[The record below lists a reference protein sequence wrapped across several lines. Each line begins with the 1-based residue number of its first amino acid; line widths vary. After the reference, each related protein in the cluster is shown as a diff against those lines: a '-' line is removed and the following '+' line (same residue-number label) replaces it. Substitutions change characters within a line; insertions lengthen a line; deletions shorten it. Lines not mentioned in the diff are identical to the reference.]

1 MKICVT
7 GGAGYLGTALVQQ
20 LSLRPDVEEIVV
32 YDNLSHG
39 RRGFFLGAQ
48 YGNVRIRFVRGD
60 ILDSRLLQSVISDV
74 DVVFHLAAKVSTP
87 YAVGD
92 PHSFEQSNHWGC
104 AELSYAIEESNVQ
117 HVVYMS
123 SAAVY
128 GFSDEEVD
136 VDSPARPQTWYGTS
150 KWRGEKM
157 FLRLSKGRTVHV
169 LRCANVYGYAPSMR
183 FDAVINRFA
192 WQAHF
197 EGRLSIEGDGSQMRS
212 FIHIDSASERS
223 SALIGS
229 NVQSGVYNL
238 IGFNM
243 PIIGVAEALQN
254 IYPALERIF
263 VELDMPRAGISVKGS
278 EVLGVKKH
286 DLQSDLQAFI
296 ERFAFSRSK

>member
-7 GGAGYLGTALVQQ
+7 GGAGYLGTALVQV
-20 LSLRPDVEEIVV
+20 LSQRTDVDEIVV

-39 RRGFFLGAQ
+39 RRGFFLGAS
-48 YGNVRIRFVRGD
+48 YGSTKIRFVRGD
-60 ILDSRLLQSVISDV
+60 ILDSRLLQSVISEM

-92 PHSFEQSNHWGC
+92 PHSFEQSNHWGS
-104 AELSYAIEESNVQ
+104 AELSYAIEESNVK
-117 HVVYMS
+117 HVIYMS

-128 GFSDEEVD
+128 GFSEEEVD
-136 VDSPARPQTWYGTS
+136 IDSPTRPQTWYGTS

-157 FLRLSKGRTVHV
+157 FLRLSQNRKVHV
-169 LRCANVYGYAPSMR
+169 LRCANVYGYAPSIR

-212 FIHIDSASERS
+212 FIHIDSAAQRTAALLD
-223 SALIGS
+223 SA
-229 NVQSGVYNL
+229 VPSGVYNL

-254 IYPALERIF
+254 IYPSLERIF
-263 VELDMPRAGISVKGS
+263 VELDMPRAGISVKS
-278 EVLGVKKH
+278 SADLKVSKH
-286 DLQSDLQAFI
+286 DLQKDLQVFI
-296 ERFAFSRSK
+296 ERFAFSR